1 MSKPFE
7 ELKRARNAKQMSL
20 AQAAEMTGIDTE
32 YLTALENAE
41 FSLLPDPLYVRGF
54 IRRYAKIVG
63 VNAKPILDA
72 YREWEQEV
80 NFIEETNPVS
90 SIPSRSRRYQKRKK
104 ADWKYLGTA
113 LGKFKALSV
122 RKKRILVSSA
132 VFLVFA
138 ASAIIWLI
146 FDKVY
151 SGAETVM
158 LDQSSSRAPDSS
170 SAAVIKKRPVVRL
183 AQPAEKSDYGDVY
196 TIEDADKVEVK
207 ITAVKLAEIQVRSGG
222 PTGEKIAEKA
232 LLAKQTEVFTDPK
245 WLSLRVDHPDHVK
258 IYINGVLIDTST
270 QKEVSLYQL
279 KVKEK

>member
-7 ELKRARNAKQMSL
+7 ELKRARNDKQISL

-80 NFIEETNPVS
+80 NFIEETTPVS

-104 ADWKYLGTA
+104 ADWNYLGTA
-113 LGKFKALSV
+113 LGKLKALSV
-122 RKKRILVSSA
+122 KKKRILVFSV

-146 FDKVY
+146 FDKVN
-151 SGAETVM
+151 SGAETVI
-158 LDQSSSRAPDSS
+158 LDQPSSTAPDSS
-170 SAAVIKKRPVVRL
+170 AAVVKKRPVVRL

-196 TIEDADKVEVK
+196 SIENADKVEVK

>member
-7 ELKRARNAKQMSL
+7 ELKRARNDKQMSL
-20 AQAAEMTGIDTE
+20 AQVAEMTGIDTE
-32 YLTALENAE
+32 YLAALENAE

-80 NFIEETNPVS
+80 NFVEETNQV
-90 SIPSRSRRYQKRKK
+90 SIPSRSSRYEKHKK
-104 ADWKYLGTA
+104 ADRKIFGAA
-113 LGKFKALSV
+113 LEKFEKLSIK
-122 RKKRILVSSA
+122 KKRILVSSA
-132 VFLVFA
+132 VFLVLA

-146 FDKVY
+146 FDKVH

-158 LDQSSSRAPDSS
+158 LDQSSSAASDSS
-170 SAAVIKKRPVVRL
+170 SAVQTKQRPVVRL

-196 TIEDADKVEVK
+196 NIENADKVEVK
-207 ITAVKLAEIQVRSGG
+207 ITAEKLAEIQVRSGG
-222 PTGEKIAEKA
+222 PKGEKIAEKS
-232 LLAKQTEVFTDPK
+232 LLAKQTEIFTDPK
-245 WLSLRVDHPDHVK
+245 WLFLRVDHPDHVK

-279 KVKEK
+279 KLKEK

>member
-7 ELKRARNAKQMSL
+7 ELKRARNEKQMSL

-32 YLTALENAE
+32 YLAALENAE

-54 IRRYAKIVG
+54 IRRYAKVVG

-80 NFIEETNPVS
+80 NFIEETNHAP
-90 SIPSRSRRYQKRKK
+90 IPSRSSRYQKRKK
-104 ADWKYLGTA
+104 ADRNYLRAA
-113 LGKFKALSV
+113 LGKFETLSV
-122 RKKRILVSSA
+122 KKKRMLVSSA
-132 VFLVFA
+132 VFLVLA

-146 FDKVY
+146 FDKAH
-151 SGAETVM
+151 SGAETVV
-158 LDQSSSRAPDSS
+158 LEQTSSKAPDSAA
-170 SAAVIKKRPVVRL
+170 AAVKKRPVVRL

-196 TIEDADKVEVK
+196 SIENADKIEVK
-207 ITAVKLAEIQVRSGG
+207 ITAIKLAEIQVRSGG
-222 PTGEKIAEKA
+222 PTGEKIAEKS
-232 LLAKQTEVFTDPK
+232 LVAKQTEVFTDPK

-258 IYINGVLIDTST
+258 IYVNGVLIDTST

-279 KVKEK
+279 KIKEK

>member
-7 ELKRARNAKQMSL
+7 ELKRARQNKQMSL

-32 YLTALENAE
+32 YLAALENAE

-80 NFIEETNPVS
+80 NLVEETGQV
-90 SIPSRSRRYQKRKK
+90 SIPSRSSRYQKRKK
-104 ADWKYLGTA
+104 NERKVFGALLGN
-113 LGKFKALSV
+113 FQALSPA
-122 RKKRILVSSA
+122 KKKILVSA
-132 VFLVFA
+132 AAFLVLA
-138 ASAIIWLI
+138 ASAVTWIII
-146 FDKVY
+146 DKVN
-151 SGAETVM
+151 SGAETVL
-158 LDQSSSRAPDSS
+158 LDQSSSSVSDSS
-170 SAAVIKKRPVVRL
+170 TAVVAKERPVIRL

-196 TIEDADKVEVK
+196 SIENADRVELK
-207 ITAVKLAEIQVRSGG
+207 IIAEKLAEIQVRSGG
-222 PTGEKIAEKA
+222 PTGEKIAEKT
-232 LLAKQTEVFTDPK
+232 LLAKQTETFTDPK

-270 QKEVSLYQL
+270 QKEVSLYQM
-279 KVKEK
+279 KMKEN